1 MACFCTGDK
10 KETMQDKLDETAE
23 HFRKLDK
30 TAEHFRL
37 KPLRPKNNT
46 TILGLKSN

>member
-10 KETMQDKLDETAE
+10 EETMQDELDETAE
-23 HFRKLDK
+23 NFRKLDG

-37 KPLRPKNNT
+37 KPLRPK
-46 TILGLKSN
+46 TILLY